1 MAAYFS
7 QKKPI
12 GKLCL
17 FLIFCPLLFFLFLPA
32 LPSFCKDV
40 KGEQPVY
47 GGVFRIKSL
56 ADSFRMQ
63 LDPVQQDSYIF
74 LSEQLYDGLVRLDK
88 NLKIAPSLAEYWM
101 ISSDGQK
108 YTFFLKKGVRF
119 HHGVELTAE
128 DVKFSF
134 ERLMDAEV
142 DSLYCHFFLPRIVGA
157 AEFREGR
164 SSEVTGIRVIDRY
177 TLEIDWVRP
186 YVPALYLLSMHF
198 CKILPRERLLRQG
211 NNFFLK
217 PSGTGA
223 FAFDYWVRDNRLNE
237 VGVRLKRNEEY
248 FQKTPYLDALE
259 FCPFYTL
266 DHFMAEEIDC
276 IPVLSERLLRSKY
289 RIFHDGSL
297 QTLFLGMSCHIPPL
311 DNPMVRRAIQAGI
324 NKQNLVDAIR
334 EARYL
339 RQVSNR
345 FIPSRVPGFFS
356 VDEPSTSNRM
366 EAGRLL
372 EEAGY
377 STEKEF
383 PQLVLYLDSPQTDFK
398 QKFSREIRDQLDV
411 LDIKVDVKY
420 FRSLEQVKE
429 SETPYLILTQ
439 QMMGMPDPEDMI
451 RPLFSS
457 RSESNIFGYM
467 NPEIEDL
474 LLAGEVEKSWS
485 KRIKIF
491 KQAEEVLLT
500 DVPAIPLYSQQNRVA
515 MQSRVRGVAVPH
527 LGMYYL
533 DAKKLWLKK

>member
-1 MAAYFS
+1 MAIFL
-7 QKKPI
+7 QKKKWIEKI
-12 GKLCL
+12 GLCL
-17 FLIFCPLLFFLFLPA
+17 IVYPLLSVFVLSA
-32 LPSFCKDV
+32 LQSFEGREKD
-40 KGEQPVY
+40 ERPVF

-119 HHGVELTAE
+119 HHGTELTAE

-134 ERLMDAEV
+134 ERLLDAEV
-142 DSLYCHFFLPRIVGA
+142 GSPYYHFFLPRIVGA
-157 AEFREGR
+157 TEFREGI

-177 TLEIDWVRP
+177 TLEIDWMRP

-198 CKILPRERLLRQG
+198 CKILPRDRALRQG
-211 NNFFLK
+211 YNFFLR

-223 FAFDYWVRDNRLNE
+223 FAFDYWMRDNRLNE

-248 FQKTPYLDALE
+248 FQKIPHLDALE
-259 FCPFYTL
+259 FSPHFTL
-266 DHFMAEEIDC
+266 DHFMNGEIDC
-276 IPVLSERLLRSKY
+276 IPVLSDRLHRSNCQ
-289 RIFHDGSL
+289 IFHDGSL

-311 DNPMVRRAIQAGI
+311 DNLEVRRAIQAGI
-324 NKQNLVDAIR
+324 NKQAVVEAIQ
-334 EARYL
+334 EARYM

-356 VDEPSTSNRM
+356 VDESSTFNRM

-372 EEAGY
+372 EEVGY
-377 STEKEF
+377 SAEKEF
-383 PQLVLYLDSPQTDFK
+383 PQLVLYLESPRTDFK
-398 QKFSREIRDQLDV
+398 NKFSREIRDQLDV
-411 LDIKVDVKY
+411 LGIEMDVKY

-429 SETPYLILTQ
+429 SEAPYLILMHK
-439 QMMGMPDPEDMI
+439 MMGMPDPEDMI
-451 RPLFSS
+451 RPLFYSK
-457 RSESNIFGYM
+457 SESNIFGYM
-467 NPEIEDL
+467 NPEIEEL
-474 LLAGEVEKSWS
+474 LRAGEVEKSWS

-491 KQAEEVLLT
+491 KQVEEVLLA
-500 DVPAIPLYSQQNRVA
+500 DVPAIPLYSQENRVA
-515 MQSRVRGVAVPH
+515 MQSRVLGVAVPH